1 VQPQVTVFS
10 QDCRSIL
17 DFLLMLGE
25 DESRFPLAGV
35 IPEMKVADLPMSDK
49 TAPPTVSTSRRLP
62 LWPLGAIAVVF
73 LFALFS
79 NRGVLHILKLK
90 KQQADLRQQL
100 EQVEAVNAGLRKEIA
115 SLNTDRHHLE
125 RLARSQLGM
134 VRDDEV
140 VYQFASKKHPDPS
153 VPSSPVAEA
162 SR

>member
-1 VQPQVTVFS
+1 
-10 QDCRSIL
+10 
-17 DFLLMLGE
+17 
-25 DESRFPLAGV
+25 
-35 IPEMKVADLPMSDK
+35 MKVADLSMSDK
-49 TAPPTVSTSRRLP
+49 TAPPVVSTSRRLP

-79 NRGVLHILKLK
+79 NRGVLHIFKLK
-90 KQQADLRQQL
+90 KQQAELQQQL
-100 EQVEAVNAGLRKEIA
+100 AQVEGVNAGLRKEII

-140 VYQFASKKHPDPS
+140 VYQFASKKQPAPPAS
-153 VPSSPVAEA
+153 SSPVAAA

>member
-1 VQPQVTVFS
+1 
-10 QDCRSIL
+10 
-17 DFLLMLGE
+17 
-25 DESRFPLAGV
+25 
-35 IPEMKVADLPMSDK
+35 MKVTDLTMSDK
-49 TAPPTVSTSRRLP
+49 TAPPAVSSSRRLP

-79 NRGVLHILKLK
+79 NRGVLHIFKLK
-90 KQQADLRQQL
+90 QQQADLQQQL
-100 EQVEAVNAGLRKEIA
+100 AQVEEVNAGLRKEIT

-140 VYQFASKKHPDPS
+140 VYQFATRKQSDS
-153 VPSSPVAEA
+153 SAASSPAAEA